1 MADGD
6 QTIVLTS
13 ETPYDGLNK
22 IKESNVWESV
32 ITATFDADD
41 TTALSLALPL
51 NGVLRHISFAIPQ
64 TTTSRTKQLQINDN
78 GNNTVFD
85 TGALANV
92 AGASTTNYSVD
103 EPLSGTIDVVVT
115 IAGTLGGTGVAMVI
129 TLRGV

>member
-13 ETPYDGLNK
+13 SFDNRLYSDRTHP
-22 IKESNVWESV
+22 VWEKV
-32 ITATFDADD
+32 VTATFDADD
-41 TTALSLALPL
+41 TTALSLEIPL
-51 NGVLRHISFAIPQ
+51 NGTLRHITFTIPQ

-85 TGALANV
+85 TGALAHV
-92 AGASTTNYSVD
+92 AGASTTTYNID
-103 EPLSGTIDVVVT
+103 EPLSGLIDVVVT

-129 TLRGV
+129 TLRGI

>member
-6 QTIVLTS
+6 QTIVQTS
-13 ETPYDGLNK
+13 ADDRRNLEPN
-22 IKESNVWESV
+22 IKQVWERV

-41 TTALSLALPL
+41 TTALSLPIPL
-51 NGVLRHISFAIPQ
+51 NGILRHVTFTIPQ

-78 GNNTVFD
+78 GDNTIFD

-103 EPLSGTIDVVVT
+103 EPLSGIIDVVVT

-129 TLRGV
+129 TLRGI

>member
-13 ETPYDGLNK
+13 DTRAKVNNTRNED
-22 IKESNVWESV
+22 VWEIV

-41 TTALSLALPL
+41 TTALSLATPL
-51 NGVLRHISFAIPQ
+51 NGTLRHITFTIPQ
-64 TTTSRTKQLQINDN
+64 TTTSRTKQLQLNDN

-85 TGALANV
+85 TGALAHV
-92 AGASTTNYSVD
+92 AGASTTNYTVD
-103 EPLSGTIDVVVT
+103 IPLSGTIDTVIT

-129 TLRGV
+129 TLRGI

>member
-13 ETPYDGLNK
+13 DTRATINRKRNED
-22 IKESNVWESV
+22 VWEKV

-41 TTALSLALPL
+41 TTALSLAIPL
-51 NGVLRHISFAIPQ
+51 NGILRHITFTIPQ

-85 TGALANV
+85 TGALAHV
-92 AGASTTNYSVD
+92 AGASTTNYAVD
-103 EPLSGTIDVVVT
+103 IPLSGTIDTVVT

-129 TLRGV
+129 TLRGI